1 MCRLLGYLGPPV
13 ALSSLVIDP
22 PHSLLRQSW
31 APRRQAHGVVN
42 ADGFGVGWY
51 APAVRPEP
59 VLYRSDKPMW
69 ADRNIA
75 SLAPA
80 VSSGAVLAAVR
91 SATPPLPVVETNSP
105 PFGWGRWL
113 FAHNGAVAG
122 PLGPLRRALSD
133 EQLGA
138 LEGSTDS
145 EVLFRLALDRVGA
158 GLSMADAL
166 GQVAGMAQGRLTMMM
181 TDGQSVAAVVCGE
194 PLYRRGCVL
203 ASEPYDDE
211 DGWAQLADGTVEVL
225 G

>member
-13 ALSSLVIDP
+13 TLASLITEP
-22 PHSLLRQSW
+22 SHGLLRQSW
-31 APRRQAHGVVN
+31 APRRQTHGVVN

-51 APAVRPEP
+51 TPAVRPEP

-80 VSSGAVLAAVR
+80 VSSGCVVAAVR
-91 SATPPLPVVETNSP
+91 SATPPLPVVESNSP

-113 FAHNGAVAG
+113 FAHNGAVAE

-158 GLSMADAL
+158 GMPMNDAL
-166 GQVAGMAQGRLTMMM
+166 RQVAGMAQGRLTMMM
-181 TDGQSVAAVVCGE
+181 ADGVSVAAVVCGE
-194 PLYRRGCVL
+194 PLYRRGDVL
-203 ASEPYDDE
+203 ASEPFDD
-211 DGWAQLADGTVEVL
+211 DGGWTELPDGAVEVL